1 MNVDNNIFEGFHV
14 KGKAR
19 HVFSRGRM
27 IVEDARFIG
36 EIGAGSFTKSAPFYP
51 VAL

>member
-1 MNVDNNIFEGFHV
+1 V

-27 IVEDARFIG
+27 IVDDARFIG
-36 EIGAGSFTKSAPFYP
+36 EPGAGAFTKSQPFFP